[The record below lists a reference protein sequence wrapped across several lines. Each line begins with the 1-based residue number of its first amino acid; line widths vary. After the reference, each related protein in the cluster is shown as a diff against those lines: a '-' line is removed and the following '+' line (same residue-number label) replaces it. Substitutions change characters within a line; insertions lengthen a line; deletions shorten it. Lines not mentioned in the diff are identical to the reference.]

1 MLIKMFVEGREV
13 KRKEER
19 GEKREERKLKMG
31 KILADK

>member
-13 KRKEER
+13 KREEER

-31 KILADK
+31 KMLADK